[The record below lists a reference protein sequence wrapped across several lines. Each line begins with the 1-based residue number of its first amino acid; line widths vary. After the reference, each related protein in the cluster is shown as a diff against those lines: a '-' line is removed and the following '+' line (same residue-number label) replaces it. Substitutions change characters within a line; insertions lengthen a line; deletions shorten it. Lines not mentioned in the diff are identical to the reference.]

1 MWVVAMNDPELL
13 NKVYMFLIQNFRD
26 KFLNANAHEIR
37 SLIKDNIDK
46 VK

>member
-1 MWVVAMNDPELL
+1 MNDPELL

-26 KFLNANAHEIR
+26 KFLNATTYEIR
-37 SLIKDNIDK
+37 SLIRENIDK

>member
-1 MWVVAMNDPELL
+1 MNDPELL

-26 KFLNANAHEIR
+26 KFLNANAYEIR
-37 SLIKDNIDK
+37 SLVKENIDK

>member
-1 MWVVAMNDPELL
+1 MNDPELL

-26 KFLNANAHEIR
+26 KFLNANTYEIKV
-37 SLIKDNIDK
+37 LIKDNIDK